1 MKTTYFL
8 SIFLLI
14 TSNLSNAQVGIN
26 TTTPSAMLDIISD
39 NTTDSYTPL
48 QIKNSADDVLI
59 SVNNSGD
66 LRFRRALMP
75 NNDAGQDGDFLIS
88 KGPDLPPVWGPLQN
102 HNGRVALQEFNA
114 RRNAVSS
121 ESIGAQTYLY
131 WDFPTVNVT
140 TSPEIGTWNSAT
152 RSFNVNKTGVYHIT
166 AGGEARNLSSTTPNL
181 LFVITAG
188 GSFQAGGNINFIESS
203 QRHISAYSVLSI
215 VLHQGDTIRVGAT
228 SGNSTWTMGTGF
240 INIQYSEI
248 D

>member
-1 MKTTYFL
+1 MKSTYFFSILLLTTY
-8 SIFLLI
+8 
-14 TSNLSNAQVGIN
+14 NLCNAQVGIN
-26 TTTPSAMLDIISD
+26 TTTPSAVLDIISD
-39 NTTDSYTPL
+39 NATETYTPL
-48 QIKNSADDVLI
+48 QIKNSADDVLM

-66 LRFRRALMP
+66 LKFRRALMP

-88 KGPDLPPVWGPLQN
+88 KGPNLSPVWGPLQN
-102 HNGRVALQEFNA
+102 HNGRVVVQEFNA
-114 RRNAVSS
+114 RRNTVSS
-121 ESIGAQTYLY
+121 ESIGTQTYLY
-131 WDFPTVNVT
+131 WDFPTINVS

-152 RSFNVNKTGVYHIT
+152 RSFIVNKTGVYHIT

-188 GSFQAGGNINFIESS
+188 GSFQAGGNINFTEFS

-215 VLHQGDTIRVGAT
+215 VLNPGDTIRVGAT

-240 INIQYSEI
+240 IDIQYSEI